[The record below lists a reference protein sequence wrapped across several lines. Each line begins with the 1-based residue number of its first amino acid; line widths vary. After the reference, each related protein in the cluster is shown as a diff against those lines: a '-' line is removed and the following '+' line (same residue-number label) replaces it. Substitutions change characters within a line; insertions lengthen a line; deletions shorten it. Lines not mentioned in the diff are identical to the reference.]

1 MVGPLSRDDECRTKK
16 DTGSGGAKMRPPEQ
30 QRKRSPEMAAN
41 TIPARANTATAPGA
55 PAAVPALPDG
65 LNDEGRRVWDA
76 LSATGGGT
84 VAVIAKAAGTT
95 QKITR
100 DAIKIMF
107 AMDRVVRDGDVWR
120 LAPASA
126 APVALPSDVPPADAV
141 TDGPAT
147 DDADTYGTD
156 DADTYGTD
164 DGATDGGATDGAD
177 THSPDVAMSEA
188 PAPGSAL
195 SPEAIAS
202 AMQIMQAES
211 DRRAAASA
219 ELERRQAEE
228 DARRAAIEAELA
240 RARAAEAAREGLA
253 GLLAA
258 VTAAYAAVADG
269 ADQAAIGTAL
279 APVFDAV
286 GALGVATGHARPR
299 RARAAG
305 GVVPSGGPV
314 AVGDRKPPTPLRPL
328 VAAHLNA
335 HPGIEFT
342 PGEIARVL
350 DRSSGAVANALTT
363 MANQGE
369 AVLTCEKPMRYRAPA
384 TNTGTAPAPA
394 PGTGTDATGT
404 DADATT
410 AA

>member
-1 MVGPLSRDDECRTKK
+1 
-16 DTGSGGAKMRPPEQ
+16 
-30 QRKRSPEMAAN
+30 MAAN
-41 TIPARANTATAPGA
+41 TIPATANTATTPTTGPDV
-55 PAAVPALPDG
+55 PAAVPAFPDG
-65 LNDEGRRVWDA
+65 LNDDGRRVWDA
-76 LSATGGGT
+76 LTATGGGT

-120 LAPASA
+120 PA
-126 APVALPSDVPPADAV
+126 PPADAV
-141 TDGPAT
+141 AHGAATDVAATDDTPPADTTTDAPAT
-147 DDADTYGTD
+147 DAP
-156 DADTYGTD
+156 AM
-164 DGATDGGATDGAD
+164 DGAD
-177 THSPDVAMSEA
+177 ADGADADGADADGADAVVPDR
-188 PAPGSAL
+188 PAPVL
-195 SPEAIAS
+195 TPEAIAS

-240 RARAAEAAREGLA
+240 WARAAEAAREGLA
-253 GLLAA
+253 DLLAA

-269 ADQAAIGTAL
+269 ADQAAIGAAL

-299 RARAAG
+299 RARTSTGG

-369 AVLTCEKPMRYRAPA
+369 AVLTCEKPMRYRAATLATAPTGASTTGDAPA
-384 TNTGTAPAPA
+384 TGAP
-394 PGTGTDATGT
+394 DAS
-404 DADATT
+404 T